1 MNLIKESFS
10 QYRGLTRSVYVI
22 FFARIVTN
30 MGAFIWPMLTLILS
44 GKLGYSPSAIAF
56 ISVGVMLLFMPAQI
70 IGGKIA
76 DHFNRKKVIVIFDV
90 CSVTLFIICGFLTP
104 GTPMMILFILAGLFA
119 TMEGPA
125 FEALIADSTK
135 PAEREK
141 VYSLSYLGYNL
152 GFMFGVVVGGMLFEN
167 YLNLAFIFDGL
178 TTLSSTIMIV
188 TMVKVINVHDLKEEE
203 RNDYEDS
210 IHKSDTV
217 FSILKDRKSIMV
229 MLVSAVLGAF
239 IYGQWSFALPLHLEA
254 LFVVRGARYYGFLGG
269 FNGAIVVIFT
279 PIMTRLL
286 RKFTELPKMIIG
298 TALYSFSFLI
308 IIGQPMYWVFFVMIF
323 AFTLGEILNSIGVS
337 PFISRRV
344 PASHRGRI
352 SSYMGISHMFGGIIG
367 QLVVGLLID
376 YESFS
381 VAFGVLAIVGVIA
394 VILMGINYGVDK
406 KRFPRLY
413 QVKRRLEEETQES
426 Q

>member
-152 GFMFGVVVGGMLFEN
+152 
-167 YLNLAFIFDGL
+167 
-178 TTLSSTIMIV
+178 
-188 TMVKVINVHDLKEEE
+188 
-203 RNDYEDS
+203 
-210 IHKSDTV
+210 
-217 FSILKDRKSIMV
+217 
-229 MLVSAVLGAF
+229 
-239 IYGQWSFALPLHLEA
+239 
-254 LFVVRGARYYGFLGG
+254 
-269 FNGAIVVIFT
+269 
-279 PIMTRLL
+279 
-286 RKFTELPKMIIG
+286 
-298 TALYSFSFLI
+298 
-308 IIGQPMYWVFFVMIF
+308 
-323 AFTLGEILNSIGVS
+323 
-337 PFISRRV
+337 
-344 PASHRGRI
+344 
-352 SSYMGISHMFGGIIG
+352 
-367 QLVVGLLID
+367 
-376 YESFS
+376 
-381 VAFGVLAIVGVIA
+381 
-394 VILMGINYGVDK
+394 
-406 KRFPRLY
+406 
-413 QVKRRLEEETQES
+413 
-426 Q
+426 